1 MKFSWESMTRVDYM
15 LDNGIGHL
23 LSFTTLSWMTLSML
37 TLTSA
42 STVLIVNDNVS
53 SNSRSVC
60 GFPIKRNLLQAQ
72 PCCWGLLALQWKSLS
87 TAPLKLNN
95 NNIALTSPGMQTL
108 AMAATLSMS
117 LTKRRSW
124 RLPTFSEEGQQSRRH
139 KWAISEGTKGWRRS
153 LSLDWARR
161 SGQGWQ

>member
-1 MKFSWESMTRVDYM
+1 MRRLHAWQWHRPLVVIHNTA
-15 LDNGIGHL
+15 
-23 LSFTTLSWMTLSML
+23 MTLSML

-42 STVLIVNDNVS
+42 STVIMVNDNVS

-72 PCCWGLLALQWKSLS
+72 PCPWGLLALQWKSLS
-87 TAPLKLNN
+87 TAQLKLNN
-95 NNIALTSPGMQTL
+95 NNNNIALNSPGMQTL
-108 AMAATLSMS
+108 AMATT

-139 KWAISEGTKGWRRS
+139 KWAISEGAKGWRHS